1 MNATVTPNK
10 SHIPIQLIKL
20 GHDSPLQRNLTK
32 WSDHEKFF
40 EDGFDSDG
48 GRGPFMEAVD
58 EEGEQN
64 SEEELLSKNGEAT
77 SANEDDSIASKIPT
91 P

>member
-1 MNATVTPNK
+1 
-10 SHIPIQLIKL
+10 
-20 GHDSPLQRNLTK
+20 
-32 WSDHEKFF
+32 
-40 EDGFDSDG
+40 
-48 GRGPFMEAVD
+48 MEAVD

-91 P
+91 PQQPTPTNDGVLAMNIKEMKAELKKKT